1 MNEHDKLD
9 LILFDIQYIKSILEN
24 NDKTGQLGVVQ
35 QQVVNTKDI
44 SVLKTDKK
52 ITAGKV
58 GVAGL
63 IFGTVGAILL
73 KLLGVIKFVL

>member
-1 MNEHDKLD
+1 MSESIEKKLD
-9 LILFDIQYIKSILEN
+9 RILFHIESDS
-24 NDKTGQLGVVQ
+24 KTGHVGIAEQTQL
-35 QQVVNTKDI
+35 NTKDI

>member
-9 LILFDIQYIKSILEN
+9 LILFDIQYIKGILEN
-24 NDKTGQLGVVQ
+24 NDKTGQLGIVQ
-35 QQVVNTKDI
+35 QQALNTKDI
-44 SVLKTDKK
+44 EVLKTDKK